1 MLACH
6 CTPQTEDKCEGEHRG
21 EHVTRNKVVDAVWRE
36 REQRASGR
44 NKSRSMNAEVNKFP
58 K

>member
-36 REQRASGR
+36 RE
-44 NKSRSMNAEVNKFP
+44 SREQVAETKAAP
-58 K
+58 